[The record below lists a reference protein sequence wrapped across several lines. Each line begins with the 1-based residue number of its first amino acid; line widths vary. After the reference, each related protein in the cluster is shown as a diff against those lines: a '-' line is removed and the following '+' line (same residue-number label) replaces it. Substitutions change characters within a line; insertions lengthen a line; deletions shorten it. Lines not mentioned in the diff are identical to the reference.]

1 MKNLLLI
8 LVLSFLSIQS
18 FAAGCPDGSEPVK
31 SISADGTYFV
41 FNCGG
46 SNEQSSSST
55 NSNIKPLAGIDIE
68 NDPNLDFFS
77 LPLGLYPTNKSL
89 HGSEGRIADFNNDG
103 LSDVI
108 YIGMMDMNASPSC
121 TYQDCSYSQI
131 DDNDKPLPALYLSDA
146 DGKLHY
152 SPDLF
157 IDNRLNKGMSLGR
170 RLLIA
175 DFNNDKLLDIYIND
189 TSVSGPEKWGY
200 RDSYFLSQP
209 NGTWIESSKTHLS
222 HPNFR
227 VYDHGGASGDIDND
241 GDMDVVI
248 TELGAGFWC
257 LMNNGSGFLTKQR
270 CGGSNASSL
279 ELADMDNDGD
289 LDAIVGGMNRNLFT
303 GIVWNDGRGNFITY
317 DTTPLKQHKDA
328 YEGVPEVSASDLDND
343 GDMDIVY
350 SRVGRENIGSKSG
363 YKGSA
368 IQFIENLGN
377 KKFKD
382 HGIIPIVEGSAG
394 WIKNILFRDLDEDGD
409 IDVYLNSMDQ
419 ITNGSVFINNG
430 NFNFSLIMPPEA
442 YELYGKLGQD
452 GVIRSKGYI
461 EEKVKPTAKPK
472 KIQEE
477 DLSPYQQSQI
487 KLLNDQRRLQV
498 CDRAFREFFG
508 DYYNRTNKDTYF
520 FVSLDSNKKNCHY
533 EWSGNERTAFDQCE
547 QNTKANGKCTIYAIG
562 DTAVWGNPQL
572 YKELTRKK

>member
-1 MKNLLLI
+1 MNKLLLLLI
-8 LVLSFLSIQS
+8 LSFFSAQS
-18 FAAGCPDGSEPVK
+18 FAAGCPDGSEPIK
-31 SISADGTYFV
+31 SVSEDGTYFV

-46 SNEQSSSST
+46 GGNEQSSSST

-68 NDPNLDFFS
+68 NDPNLDFFIVPVIPNQ
-77 LPLGLYPTNKSL
+77 LKKSMS
-89 HGSEGRIADFNNDG
+89 GSGGQIADFNNDDIA
-103 LSDVI
+103 DVI
-108 YIGMMDMNASPSC
+108 YTGSLNSDFISNC
-121 TYQDCSYSQI
+121 NYQRCSEQQV
-131 DDNDKPLPALYLSDA
+131 DDANKPQPALYLSDA

-152 SPDLF
+152 SPELL
-157 IDNRLNKGMSLGR
+157 IDNRDNKGMANGFRVL
-170 RLLIA
+170 A
-175 DFNNDKLLDIYIND
+175 DYNNDKVLDIYIAD
-189 TSVSGPEKWGY
+189 QGIGRGRKDIGY
-200 RDSYFLSQP
+200 RDSYYLSQP
-209 NGTWIESSKTHLS
+209 NGTWLEASNTHLS
-222 HPNFR
+222 HSNFKAFS
-227 VYDHGGASGDIDND
+227 HGAATGDIDND

-248 TELGAGFWC
+248 TPLSAGFWC
-257 LMNNGSGFLTKQR
+257 LMNDGSGFLTKR
-270 CGGSNASSL
+270 KCGGSFAFAL

-289 LDAIVGGMNRNLFT
+289 LDAIVGGHEYNTYEAMFT
-303 GIVWNDGRGNFITY
+303 GIHWNDGQGNFITY
-317 DTTPLKQHKDA
+317 GTTPLKQYRDTW
-328 YEGVPEVSASDLDND
+328 GGIPEVSASDLDND

-350 SRVGRENIGSKSG
+350 SRVGESYIGAS
-363 YKGSA
+363 
-368 IQFIENLGN
+368 IQVIENLGN
-377 KKFKD
+377 KIFKD
-382 HGIIPIVEGSAG
+382 HGITPVIEKKLSCGF
-394 WIKNILFRDLDEDGD
+394 IKDIRFRDIDNDGD
-409 IDVYLNSMDQ
+409 IDIYLDAFEQ
-419 ITNGSVFINNG
+419 CINGGVVINNG
-430 NFNFSLIMPPEA
+430 DFNFSLIMPPEA

-472 KIQEE
+472 KIQDE

-562 DTAVWGNPQL
+562 NTAVWGNPQL